1 MSDIDKET
9 LQQKKKELE
18 AELSSIQHELDDSL
32 DRVRDEVSSSLSPS
46 EHIRKHPL
54 PAVGVAVLFG
64 FLLGHDSDNPH
75 DETDGSKTGKLTSTL
90 GYEAKRLVTRKV
102 FSILSDYIDDI
113 L

>member
-9 LQQKKKELE
+9 LQEKKNELE

-32 DRVRDEVSSSLSPS
+32 DRVKDDVSASLSPS

-64 FLLGHDSDNPH
+64 FLLGHDSDDH
-75 DETDGSKTGKLTSTL
+75 HGEADESKTNKLTSTL

-102 FSILSDYIDDI
+102 FSLLSNYIDDV